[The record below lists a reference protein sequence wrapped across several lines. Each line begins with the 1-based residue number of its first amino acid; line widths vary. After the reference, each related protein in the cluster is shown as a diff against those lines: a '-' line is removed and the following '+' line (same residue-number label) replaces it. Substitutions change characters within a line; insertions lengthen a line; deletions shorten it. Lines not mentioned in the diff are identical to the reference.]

1 MTSKALLR
9 LFAVIIDLFKNECD
23 RNIMEN
29 LVRIFLLIDIK
40 ELHLLLSLLPAI
52 FMINVTLTTSCNAS
66 ISE

>member
-1 MTSKALLR
+1 MTAKALLR